1 MAGPIETQS
10 IMNRVTDKDFSFKCR
25 MIWDDMEDSANG
37 KFCSKCRKEVF
48 DLTNCSADEVR
59 ALQDKHGSIC
69 GSIRV
74 AQAAVVALSLSAAA
88 CQKVEPTTGTPRR
101 IAPPSNTTQRLTE
114 TESEKDQT
122 TNPPK
127 PSTPMILGEICPPKA
142 DIPKVD
148 QPAQPPIQ
156 PAGPFNPDPN
166 VPRLMGKICPQPLPK
181 PPQNAPEV
189 KIDI

>member
-1 MAGPIETQS
+1 M
-10 IMNRVTDKDFSFKCR
+10 KDST
-25 MIWDDMEDSANG
+25 NG

-48 DLTNCSADEVR
+48 DLTNCSVDEVR

-74 AQAAVVALSLSAAA
+74 AQVAAVALSLSAAA
-88 CQKVEPTTGTPRR
+88 CNEARPTTGTPRP
-101 IAPPSNTTQRLTE
+101 IAPPSNDARSASDTE
-114 TESEKDQT
+114 DEKDLT

-127 PSTPMILGEICPPKA
+127 SGAPMLLGEICPPKA

-148 QPAQPPIQ
+148 QPAQLPIQ
-156 PAGPFNPDPN
+156 PADPFNPDQN
-166 VPRLMGKICPQPLPK
+166 APRLMGKICPPRLPQTPK
-181 PPQNAPEV
+181 DAPGG